1 MRPGYRRIQW
11 LPDSRLPMTDRSVV
25 SNPQAETAEVLDL
38 TLEGAGVLASP
49 GGKRVLVPGALA
61 GELISF
67 RRQRR
72 RRNFDEGVLLEIL
85 RPSPQR
91 AVPPCEYFSR
101 CGGCSLQ
108 HLEPAAQLVMK
119 QAALLDS
126 LQRIGRVVPER
137 ILPPISAA
145 TWGYR
150 RRARLAVRHVEK
162 KGRVLVG
169 FREREQPRVVDMLSC
184 ATVHPDVSRLLPAL
198 SQLIGTLSIRAR
210 LPQKEVTVADNATAL
225 VLRVL
230 DQPDASDM
238 ELLRKFALTH
248 VVRIYLQPGGPESVV
263 PLDRLQPEDDLCY
276 AIPSFGLSLGFGPA
290 DFIQVHAEV
299 NLRMIDQAIALLA
312 PAATDQVLDLYCG
325 IGNFTLPLARSAA
338 QVTGIEGA
346 RPAVE
351 RARQNAAAAGLANT
365 RFIEADLSGA
375 GTEGAWTREC
385 FDLVLLDPP
394 RTGAAELLPAL
405 ARVGAR
411 RIVYVSCHPGT
422 LARDAGLLVSEHGY
436 QLAAAGVMD
445 MFPQTSHV
453 ESMALFAKN

>member
-1 MRPGYRRIQW
+1 MASSSP
-11 LPDSRLPMTDRSVV
+11 
-25 SNPQAETAEVLDL
+25 AEIAEVLDL
-38 TLEGAGVLASP
+38 TLEGAGVVATP
-49 GGKRVLVPGALA
+49 EGKRVLVPGALA

-72 RRNFDEGVLLEIL
+72 RRNFDEGVLLEVL

-91 AVPPCEYFSR
+91 VVPACEYFSR

-108 HLEPAAQLVMK
+108 HLAPAAQLEMK
-119 QAALLDS
+119 QSALLDA
-126 LQRIGRVVPER
+126 LQRIGRVKPEQ
-137 ILPPISAA
+137 ILPPISASV
-145 TWGYR
+145 WGYR

-169 FREREQPRVVDMLSC
+169 FREREQPRVVDMLAC
-184 ATVHPDVSRLLPAL
+184 ETIHPAVSRLLPAL
-198 SQLIGTLSIRAR
+198 SDLIGALSIRAR
-210 LPQKEVTVADNATAL
+210 LPQIEVTVADNATAL

-230 DQPDASDM
+230 DPPGAHDM
-238 ELLRKFALTH
+238 ALLREFALTKG
-248 VVRIYLQPGGPESVV
+248 VRIYLQPGGPDSVA
-263 PLDRLQPEDDLCY
+263 PLDPLQPDEELCY
-276 AIPSFGLSLGFGPA
+276 AIPAYGLSLCFGPA

-312 PAATDQVLDLYCG
+312 PVATDRVLDLYCG
-325 IGNFTLPLARSAA
+325 IGNFTLPLAKRTAH
-338 QVTGIEGA
+338 VTGIEGA
-346 RPAVE
+346 KPALE
-351 RARQNAAAAGLANT
+351 RARQNAAVAGLDNT

-375 GTEGAWTREC
+375 GAEGAWTRES

-405 ARVGAR
+405 AGVGAR

-422 LARDAGLLVSEHGY
+422 LARDAGLLVSAHGY
-436 QLAAAGVMD
+436 RLEAAGVMD

-453 ESMALFAKN
+453 ESMALFVKN